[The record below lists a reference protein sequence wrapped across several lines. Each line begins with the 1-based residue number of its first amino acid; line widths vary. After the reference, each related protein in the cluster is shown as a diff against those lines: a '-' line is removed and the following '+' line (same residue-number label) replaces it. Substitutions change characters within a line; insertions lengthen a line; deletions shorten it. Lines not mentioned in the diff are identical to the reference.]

1 MRKKI
6 LFAILLVFVVVIAIG
21 GLKYSEK
28 VASLVDLGEF
38 LKANSVND
46 FTYKEFVEGS
56 INGMLATLD
65 PHSTFLNEE
74 AYRRMTEEQ
83 RGKFYGVGMII
94 SQRNGKITVIAPI
107 ANTPA
112 AKAGIRSGDI
122 IYAING
128 ESTEGMSVNDAV
140 SKLRG
145 KKGTKV
151 VITIKRPG
159 YKELLTFTIMRAEI
173 PEKTV
178 EYAFM
183 VNKDT
188 GYILIKSFGEKTGKE
203 VFEALNKLKKQ
214 GMKKLVLD
222 LRNNPG
228 GLLGSAVIVSD
239 LFLPR
244 GDLIVYIKGRRKE
257 DRTDYYARNNFGFE
271 DIPLVVLINR
281 GSASGSEIVA
291 GAIQDNDRGILV
303 GKTSWGKGL
312 VQSVFEIEKKMA
324 LLLTTA
330 KYYTPSGRC
339 IQRDYT
345 TSFGDY
351 FNPQIQTEEEK
362 KKNRP
367 VFETTKLKRKVYGG
381 GGITP
386 DYEVDSAKLS
396 DFLVKLRFR
405 DSAFFRFAVEYTNRH
420 KKIKRDFV
428 ADDEVLKEF
437 KDFLNKNSI
446 DFTEKDIKDNL
457 KYIRVLIEQEVLNIK
472 FGLAEGTKRFLTV
485 DKQFQKAIQLF
496 PEAEKL
502 YKEAQ
507 KAERNKEKN

>member
-1 MRKKI
+1 MKKKI
-6 LFAILLVFVVVIAIG
+6 LFPVVLLLTVFVGIFAVE
-21 GLKYSEK
+21 YSKK
-28 VASLVDLGEF
+28 VASLVDLGDF
-38 LKANSVND
+38 LKKNSVNE
-46 FTYKEFVEGS
+46 FTYKKFVEGS
-56 INGMLATLD
+56 IDGMLSTLD

-128 ESTEGMSVNDAV
+128 EPTEGMNVNDAV

-159 YKELLTFTIMRAEI
+159 YKKLLTFTIMRAEI
-173 PEKTV
+173 PERTV

-188 GYILIKSFGEKTGKE
+188 GYILVKSFGEKTGKE
-203 VFEALNKLKKQ
+203 VYDALKKLQKQ
-214 GMKKLVLD
+214 GMKKLILD

-228 GLLGSAVIVSD
+228 GLLSSAVIVSD
-239 LFLPR
+239 LFLPK
-244 GDLIVYIKGRRKE
+244 GDLVVYIKGRTKE
-257 DRTDYYARNNFGFE
+257 ERSDYYARNNFGFE
-271 DIPLVVLINR
+271 NIPLVVLINR

-291 GAIQDNDRGILV
+291 GSIQDNDRGLIV

-312 VQSVFEIEKKMA
+312 VQTVFEIEKKMA
-324 LLLTTA
+324 LALTTA

-339 IQRDYT
+339 IQRDYK

-351 FNPQIQTEEEK
+351 FNPQLQTEEEK
-362 KKNRP
+362 NENKP
-367 VFETTKLKRKVYGG
+367 VFKTTKLKRTVYGG

-386 DYEVDSAKLS
+386 DYTVDSGKLS

-405 DSAFFRFAVEYTNRH
+405 DSAFFRFAVEYTNKH
-420 KKIKRDFV
+420 KDIKKSFV
-428 ADDEVLKEF
+428 ADDSVLDDF
-437 KDFLNKNSI
+437 KSFLKKNGI

-457 KYIRVLIEQEVLNIK
+457 KLIKVLIEQEVLNIK
-472 FGLAEGTKRFLTV
+472 FGLAEGTKRFLEV
-485 DKQFQKAIQLF
+485 DKQFQKALELF
-496 PEAEKL
+496 PEAEAL
-502 YKEAQ
+502 YKKAQ
-507 KAERNKEKN
+507 KTKKK

>member
-1 MRKKI
+1 MKKNI
-6 LFAILLVFVVVIAIG
+6 LISLLTVLVFAFCIAAADYD
-21 GLKYSEK
+21 KQA
-28 VASLVDLGEF
+28 ASLVDLGEF
-38 LKANSVND
+38 LKQNSVND
-46 FTYKEFVEGS
+46 FTYKKFVEGS
-56 INGMLATLD
+56 ISGMLATLD

-74 AYRRMTEEQ
+74 MYKRMMEEQ

-112 AKAGIRSGDI
+112 AKAGLRSGDI

-128 ESTEGMSVNDAV
+128 ESTEGMNVNDAV

-159 YKELLTFTIMRAEI
+159 YKNLLTFTIMRAEI
-173 PEKTV
+173 PENTV

-183 VNKDT
+183 VDKDT

-203 VFEALNKLKKQ
+203 VYEALNKLKEQ

-239 LFLPR
+239 LFLPK
-244 GDLIVYIKGRRKE
+244 GDLVVYIKGREKE

-271 DIPLVVLINR
+271 NMPLVVLINR
-281 GSASGSEIVA
+281 GSASGAEIVA
-291 GAIQDNDRGILV
+291 GSIQDNDRGILV

-312 VQSVFEIEKKMA
+312 VQTVFNIGKKMA
-324 LLLTTA
+324 LALTTA

-339 IQRDYT
+339 IQRDYK

-362 KKNRP
+362 NKNKP

-386 DYEVDSAKLS
+386 DYKVDPEKLS
-396 DFLVKLRFR
+396 DFLVELRFR
-405 DSAFFRFAVEYTNRH
+405 DSAFFRFAVEYTNKH
-420 KKIKRDFV
+420 KKI
-428 ADDEVLKEF
+428 
-437 KDFLNKNSI
+437 
-446 DFTEKDIKDNL
+446 
-457 KYIRVLIEQEVLNIK
+457 
-472 FGLAEGTKRFLTV
+472 
-485 DKQFQKAIQLF
+485 
-496 PEAEKL
+496 
-502 YKEAQ
+502 
-507 KAERNKEKN
+507 

>member
-1 MRKKI
+1 MKKKI
-6 LFAILLVFVVVIAIG
+6 FFSVLLILVVAVGIASV
-21 GLKYSEK
+21 KYSKK
-28 VASLVDLGEF
+28 VASLVDLGDF
-38 LKANSVND
+38 LKNHSVNE
-46 FTYKEFVEGS
+46 FTYKKFVEGS
-56 INGMLATLD
+56 IEGMLSTLD

-112 AKAGIRSGDI
+112 ARAGIRSGDI

-128 ESTEGMSVNDAV
+128 ESTEGMNVNDAV

-159 YKELLTFTIMRAEI
+159 YKKLLTFTIMRAEI
-173 PEKTV
+173 PERTV

-183 VNKDT
+183 VDKET

-203 VFEALNKLKKQ
+203 MYEALQKLKKQ
-214 GMKKLVLD
+214 GMKRLVLD

-228 GLLGSAVIVSD
+228 GLLGAAAIVSD
-239 LFLPR
+239 LFLPK
-244 GDLIVYIKGRRKE
+244 GDLIVYIKGRE
-257 DRTDYYARNNFGFE
+257 EDDRTDFYAKNNFGFE
-271 DIPLVVLINR
+271 EMPLVVLINR

-291 GAIQDNDRGILV
+291 GAIQDNDRGLLV

-312 VQSVFEIEKKMA
+312 VQSIFEIDRKMA
-324 LLLTTA
+324 LALTTA

-339 IQRDYT
+339 IQRDYK

-351 FNPQIQTEEEK
+351 FNPQLQAEEEK
-362 KKNRP
+362 NKDKP
-367 VFETTKLKRKVYGG
+367 VFKTTKLKRKVYGG
-381 GGITP
+381 GGIAP
-386 DYEVDSAKLS
+386 DYEVDSGKLS

-420 KKIKRDFV
+420 KDITKDFT
-428 ADDEVLKEF
+428 ADNNVLAQF
-437 KDFLNKNSI
+437 KDFLNKNNI
-446 DFTEKDIKDNL
+446 DFTEKDIKENL
-457 KYIRVLIEQEVLNIK
+457 EFIKVLIEQEVLNIK
-472 FGLAEGTKRFLTV
+472 FGLAEGTKRYLKV
-485 DKQFQKAIQLF
+485 DKQFQKALKLF
-496 PEAEKL
+496 SEAEAL
-502 YKEAQ
+502 YK
-507 KAERNKEKN
+507 KAMKVKK

>member
-1 MRKKI
+1 MRFMKKRAIFFLVLLLSIIFGIAAVDYSKKI
-6 LFAILLVFVVVIAIG
+6 
-21 GLKYSEK
+21 
-28 VASLVDLGEF
+28 ASLVDLGDF
-38 LKANSVND
+38 LKTRSVNE
-46 FTYKEFVEGS
+46 FTYKKFVEGS
-56 INGMLATLD
+56 IDGMLATLD

-74 AYRRMTEEQ
+74 EYRRMREEQ

-112 AKAGIRSGDI
+112 AKAGLRSGDI
-122 IYAING
+122 IYAIDG
-128 ESTEGMSVNDAV
+128 ESTEGMTVNDAV

-159 YKELLTFTIMRAEI
+159 YKKLLTFTIIRAEI
-173 PEKTV
+173 PERTV

-183 VNKDT
+183 IDKDT
-188 GYILIKSFGEKTGKE
+188 GYILLKSFGEKTGKE
-203 VFEALNKLKKQ
+203 IYKALKKLKKQ

-239 LFLPR
+239 MFLPE
-244 GDLIVYIKGRRKE
+244 GDLIVYIKGRTE
-257 DRTDYYARNNFGFE
+257 DDRNDFYARNNFGFE
-271 DIPLVVLINR
+271 NMPLVVLINR

-291 GAIQDNDRGILV
+291 GAIQDNDRGLIV

-312 VQSVFEIEKKMA
+312 VQTIFEIEKKNA
-324 LLLTTA
+324 LALTTA

-339 IQRDYT
+339 IQRDYK

-362 KKNRP
+362 NKNKP
-367 VFETTKLKRKVYGG
+367 KFKTTKLKRTVYGG

-386 DYEVDSAKLS
+386 DYIVDSGKLS

-405 DSAFFRFAVEYTNRH
+405 DSAFFRFAVYYTNNH
-420 KKIKRDFV
+420 KDITKNFK
-428 ADDEVLKEF
+428 ADAKVIDEF
-437 KDFLNKNSI
+437 KQFLKKNDI
-446 DFTEKDIKDNL
+446 EFTDKDINSDID
-457 KYIRVLIEQEVLNIK
+457 YIKVLIEQEVLNIK
-472 FGLAEGTKRFLTV
+472 FGLEEGTKRFLKI
-485 DKQFQKAIQLF
+485 DKQFQKALSLF
-496 PEAEKL
+496 DEAEKL
-502 YKEAQ
+502 YKKAQ
-507 KAERNKEKN
+507 KVK

>member
-1 MRKKI
+1 MKKKI
-6 LFAILLVFVVVIAIG
+6 FFSVLLILVVAVGIASV
-21 GLKYSEK
+21 KYSKK
-28 VASLVDLGEF
+28 VASLVDLGDF
-38 LKANSVND
+38 LKNHSVNE
-46 FTYKEFVEGS
+46 FTYKKFVEGS
-56 INGMLATLD
+56 IEGMLSTLD

-112 AKAGIRSGDI
+112 ARAGIRSGDI

-128 ESTEGMSVNDAV
+128 ESTEGMNVNDAV

-159 YKELLTFTIMRAEI
+159 YKKLLTFTIMRAEI
-173 PEKTV
+173 PERTV

-183 VNKDT
+183 VDKET

-203 VFEALNKLKKQ
+203 MYEALQKLKKQ
-214 GMKKLVLD
+214 GMKRLVLD

-228 GLLGSAVIVSD
+228 GLLGAAAIVSD
-239 LFLPR
+239 LFLPK
-244 GDLIVYIKGRRKE
+244 GDLIVYIKGRE
-257 DRTDYYARNNFGFE
+257 EDDRTDFYAKNNFGFE
-271 DIPLVVLINR
+271 EMPLVVLINR

-291 GAIQDNDRGILV
+291 GAIQDNDRGLLV

-312 VQSVFEIEKKMA
+312 VQSIFEIDRKMA
-324 LLLTTA
+324 LALTTA

-339 IQRDYT
+339 IQRDYK

-351 FNPQIQTEEEK
+351 FNPQLQAEEEK
-362 KKNRP
+362 NKDKP
-367 VFETTKLKRKVYGG
+367 VFKTTKLKRKVYGG
-381 GGITP
+381 GGIAP
-386 DYEVDSAKLS
+386 DYEVDSGKLS

-420 KKIKRDFV
+420 KDITKDFT
-428 ADDEVLKEF
+428 ADNNVLAQF
-437 KDFLNKNSI
+437 KDFLNKNNI
-446 DFTEKDIKDNL
+446 DFTEKDIKENL
-457 KYIRVLIEQEVLNIK
+457 EFIKILIEQEVLNIK
-472 FGLAEGTKRFLTV
+472 FGLAEGTKRYLKV
-485 DKQFQKAIQLF
+485 DKQFQKALKLF
-496 PEAEKL
+496 SEAEAL
-502 YKEAQ
+502 YK
-507 KAERNKEKN
+507 KAMKVKK